1 MRWFY
6 LHCESAAAT
15 PPVVGDEVVLDAEES
30 HHLLAVLRRRTDD
43 PVHLLD
49 GRGHRLTGRLAGGD
63 GRAAR
68 VEITHVA
75 FDETELATPR
85 LRLVCGVVKGRRWEW
100 ALEKAVELGVHA
112 IVPLLAEH
120 GVVEPGRGRR
130 DRWPG
135 VLRAALKQSGR
146 AWLPELGEPVGLDQA
161 LETVGDGPCF
171 FGAVPGEVDAV
182 PPLAAIATAP
192 WWTVFIGPEGGW
204 TAAER
209 GALAKAGALPLAL
222 GPHVLRTETAAA
234 AALALL
240 QSRRT
245 P

>member
-1 MRWFY
+1 M
-6 LHCESAAAT
+6 
-15 PPVVGDEVVLDAEES
+15 
-30 HHLLAVLRRRTDD
+30 RRRADD
-43 PVHLLD
+43 PIHLLD
-49 GRGHRLTGRLAGGD
+49 GRGHRLTGHLAGRD

-68 VEITHVA
+68 IGITAVER
-75 FDETELATPR
+75 DEAELAPPR
-85 LRLVCGVVKGRRWEW
+85 LRLVCGVVKGRRWEY

-130 DRWPG
+130 ERWLG
-135 VLRAALKQSGR
+135 VLRSALKQSGR
-146 AWLPELGEPVGLDQA
+146 AWLPALGEPVGLDAA
-161 LETVGDGPCF
+161 LAAAGDDPCF
-171 FGAVPGEVDAV
+171 FGAVPGEVDGI
-182 PPLAAIATAP
+182 PPFAASPTAA

-209 GALAKAGALPLAL
+209 AALAAAGARPLAC
-222 GPHVLRTETAAA
+222 GPHVLRTETAVA

-240 QSRRT
+240 QDRRS